1 MRIRGGTNQSTSSSL
16 IRAATAD
23 RPRLRDSTGVGE
35 GGVLSGFAGTCR
47 HRRPRAEEAVRLGIE
62 VIRDEALTLRG
73 RSERTRLHTRSG
85 HRKVNAAHSGDYAGT
100 YGFATSTPRRLRP
113 QIDPPPS
120 AQCHGCRL
128 QLSLQ
133 LQCVC
138 PRPRRRKATAHVSKR
153 HRARGAA
160 RGSPAQRQTST
171 RYGSKTQTKKS

>member
-1 MRIRGGTNQSTSSSL
+1 M
-16 IRAATAD
+16 
-23 RPRLRDSTGVGE
+23 
-35 GGVLSGFAGTCR
+35 LSGFTSTCR

-85 HRKVNAAHSGDYAGT
+85 HRKVHAAHSGDYAGT

-133 LQCVC
+133 LLCVC

-171 RYGSKTQTKKS
+171 RSGSNSIRPREVLKAERALVYFRFIGRLNIFFQQNNEDGTLIFFRG

>member
-1 MRIRGGTNQSTSSSL
+1 M
-16 IRAATAD
+16 
-23 RPRLRDSTGVGE
+23 
-35 GGVLSGFAGTCR
+35 LSGFAGTCR

-85 HRKVNAAHSGDYAGT
+85 RHRVSNEVNAAHSGGYAGT
-100 YGFATSTPRRLRP
+100 YGFAPSTPRRLRP

-133 LQCVC
+133 LLCVC
-138 PRPRRRKATAHVSKR
+138 PRPRRRKATAHVLKR

-171 RYGSKTQTKKS
+171 RYGSNSIRPGEVLQD